1 MKTQTDSIL
10 EHLRH
15 RGSIST
21 FIAFKRYGVTRL
33 AQRIQEIEK
42 DGHLIN
48 RVWISRKGKRYV
60 AYSLVEGKRRA
71 A

>member
-1 MKTQTDSIL
+1 MTQAESVL
-10 EHLRH
+10 KHMRE

-21 FIAFKRYGVTRL
+21 FIAFQRYGVTRL
-33 AQRIQEIEK
+33 AQRIAEIES

-48 RVWISRKGKRYV
+48 RAWISRNGKRYV
-60 AYSLVEGKRRA
+60 AYSLVEGKRKA